1 MKKKPT
7 KFADHSHATARR
19 QSSWPA
25 SLALF
30 GSMLLGAQSHAIVI
44 SPVPLATAS
53 SVQAKP
59 NIMFILDASGS
70 MENSFMPDDAQAKDT
85 ETYAYRASQCNGV
98 AYDPSYNYTEN
109 RPLLVD
115 GVNKYPN
122 ASTTATPVDGF
133 NTTATAATG
142 TSSTSMTVGTGSK
155 KFSPEDISS
164 YDFVGLPIRI
174 QSRSNSSYW
183 MEGLITYVGSSDGR
197 TQITFNVTSSSSA
210 GAGKSANDWDI
221 TLLRKADLSGQ
232 YYYAYNRARDG
243 SAARMGWTY
252 STSGVDSLTDFYKQC
267 TSAVG
272 STPGSNFFSK
282 VSVSSMTAEEM
293 QNYAN
298 WYSYFRTRIQLMRTA
313 AGRAFSALDENYRV
327 GFTTIDS
334 TGVTDNANFHGINE
348 FNPAQKKDF
357 LTKLYERAPDS
368 YTPLRAALSKVGRY
382 YANKIPGQADPVQYS
397 CQRNY
402 SILSTDGYWN
412 DQIEKGSFQA
422 FQLDGTTLVGQQD
435 GNVAR
440 PQYDGE
446 VASSTVTK
454 TWQRYE
460 WKVNDD
466 SGKNNCRRTTYDTKI
481 TPETMTETIVTVNGI
496 VFSDTKSKWSSG
508 TPMNYCY
515 TANELKDRKIS
526 SGTSGKSTSG
536 DIYIALT
543 NTTPNGTLTSTSE
556 PAATRTGGSSNS
568 LADVAQYFYV
578 NNLRDCSNTT
588 VDGVPKNM
596 CGNDVPATDQDPAT
610 WQHMTTSTIG
620 LGVSGTLT
628 YDPGYLTQISGDYV
642 KLKQGTKDWPV
653 PGDGKEAV
661 NIDDLWHAAVNGR
674 GRYFSA
680 LNASDLVNA
689 ISLSL
694 SPAKNVLGAASA
706 AATNS
711 LKPVNGDNNQAFIAT
726 YTTDEWTG
734 DVKAYPLNATT
745 GEVDTTNH
753 AWSAQA
759 LLDAATPSGRTIYYR
774 RPNGALQS
782 FTYDNLR
789 DDGYGSDF
797 SNFCEKT
804 NAPTQCT
811 GLSATQKA
819 TANTGAN
826 LVNYLRG
833 DKTYTTKANP
843 LYRERAHIL
852 GDIIGGAPAYVG
864 KPPFSYTDTGYS
876 EHKTKYANR
885 PKMLYAA
892 ANDGMLHA
900 FSAETDVKNKDYV
913 APGTERWAFMPTK
926 VLPKLHQLADTA
938 YPTHHQYLVDG
949 APVVGDILVGT
960 KWKTILV
967 GGLGAGGNG
976 YYALDITDP
985 KTPVAL
991 WEFTDKNLGLSFGN
1005 PIITKRADGTWV
1017 VVLASGY
1024 NNNDAGGD
1032 GRGHLF
1038 VLNANTGAVLL
1049 DLSTSAGS
1057 NSDPSGLAKINAW
1070 VDNPTNNTALRFYGG
1085 DLKGNLWR
1093 FDTDNLVGA
1102 SGTEAT
1108 LLGQFLLN
1116 SDPATP
1122 QPITTAPQPVSVTSG
1137 NAQYPAVIVA
1147 TGSYLGSDDVGSTT
1161 QQSFY
1166 AIKDALTDTGWGD
1179 VRPNTALVNR
1189 AITFEDANDT
1199 TGSIA
1204 AGKVEWATKIGWMLD
1219 LPKSGERVVTDM
1231 VVQYNTLAA
1240 VSAIPGS
1247 SVCTPSGGSSW
1258 LYLLDVG
1265 NGTAADS
1272 LPSASSALGAF
1283 LGVGITWMQT
1293 SNGDGKLEIV
1303 GSDGS
1308 VTTKGAGGSTP
1319 TPGSIRR
1326 TSWRELVD

>member
-7 KFADHSHATARR
+7 RFADHSHATGRR
-19 QSSWPA
+19 PSPWPA
-25 SLALF
+25 SVALL
-30 GSMLLGAQSHAIVI
+30 GLMLLGGQSHAIVI

-70 MENSFMPDDAQAKDT
+70 MASSFMPDDAQAQST
-85 ETYAYRASQCNGV
+85 EAYAYRASQCNGV
-98 AYDPSYNYTEN
+98 AFDPSFDYTAN
-109 RPLLVD
+109 LPKLAD
-115 GVNKYPN
+115 GVTSYP
-122 ASTTATPVDGF
+122 SITTLTRTPVDGF
-133 NTTATAATG
+133 NTTASAIKG
-142 TSSTSMTVGTGSK
+142 TSSTTLTIGKGSK
-155 KFSPEDISS
+155 TINTDDINH
-164 YDFVGLPIRI
+164 YEVVGLPVRI
-174 QSRSNSSYW
+174 ESTTDSSRW
-183 MEGLITYVGSSDGR
+183 MQGFITSGSARRMVID
-197 TQITFNVTSSSSA
+197 VTSSS
-210 GAGKSANDWDI
+210 GDGKSVTNWTV
-221 TLLRKADLSGQ
+221 TLLREADLSGQ
-232 YYYAYNRARDG
+232 YYYTYDNTIKG
-243 SAARMGWTY
+243 STARMGWTY
-252 STSGVDSLTDFYKQC
+252 STTGVDKTTDFYKQC

-272 STPGSNFFSK
+272 STPGSTYFTK
-282 VSVSSMTAEEM
+282 VAVSSLTGKKLED
-293 QNYAN
+293 YAN
-298 WYSYFRTRIQLMRTA
+298 WYAYFRTRIQLMRTA
-313 AGRAFSALDENYRV
+313 AGRAFAALDENYRV

-334 TGVTDNANFHGINE
+334 TGVTDDANFHGINE

-382 YANKIPGQADPVQYS
+382 YANKIAGQTDPVQYS

-412 DQIEKGSFQA
+412 ANIEKGSFQA

-446 VASSTVTK
+446 MASSTVTK

-460 WKVNDD
+460 WEVNKNT
-466 SGKNNCRRTTYDTKI
+466 GKNNCSRTTFDTKI

-508 TPMNYCY
+508 TPVNYCY
-515 TANELKDRKIS
+515 TANELKSRGIS
-526 SGTSGKSTSG
+526 SDTSGNSTSG
-536 DIYIALT
+536 DTYIALT
-543 NTTPNGTLTSTSE
+543 STNPNGTLTSTSE
-556 PAATRTGGSSNS
+556 PAATKTGGSSNS
-568 LADVAQYFYV
+568 LADVAQYYYV
-578 NNLRDCSNTT
+578 NSLRDGN
-588 VDGVPKNM
+588 
-596 CGNDVPATDQDPAT
+596 NDVPATDQDPAT

-628 YDPGYLTQISGDYV
+628 YDPGYLTQVSGDYV
-642 KLKQGTKDWPV
+642 LLKQGTKDWPV
-653 PGDGKEAV
+653 PGDQKEAV

-680 LNASDLVNA
+680 LNASDLVSA

-694 SPAKNVLGAASA
+694 SPAKNVKGAASA

-745 GEVDTTNH
+745 GVVDTAEGAE
-753 AWSAQA
+753 AWSAQT

-782 FTYDNLR
+782 FTYDNLTA
-789 DDGYGSDF
+789 DGYGSNF
-797 SNFCEKT
+797 SGFCDKT
-804 NAPTQCT
+804 NNPQQCAGT
-811 GLSATQKA
+811 TLSATQKA
-819 TANTGAN
+819 LANTGAN

-876 EHKTKYANR
+876 DYKTKNANR

-900 FSAETDVKNKDYV
+900 FSAEMDPKIEKSL
-913 APGTERWAFMPTK
+913 APGVERWAFVPTK
-926 VLPKLHQLADTA
+926 VLPKLYQLADAA
-938 YPTHHQYLVDG
+938 YPTSHQYFVDG
-949 APVVGDILVGT
+949 SPVVGDIKVGT
-960 KWKTILV
+960 DWKTILV

-985 KTPVAL
+985 TKPVAL
-991 WEFTDKNLGLSFGN
+991 WEFTNTHLGLSFGN

-1024 NNNDAGGD
+1024 NNNDDGGD

-1038 VLNANTGAVLL
+1038 VLNANTGSVLL

-1057 NSDPSGLAKINAW
+1057 SSDPSGLAKINAW
-1070 VDNPTNNTALRFYGG
+1070 VEDPTNNTALRFYGG

-1093 FDTDNLVGA
+1093 FDTDDLVGA

-1116 SDPATP
+1116 SDPTTP
-1122 QPITTAPQPVSVTSG
+1122 QPITTGPQPVSVTSG
-1137 NAQYPAVIVA
+1137 NAHYPVVIVG
-1147 TGSYLGSDDVGSTT
+1147 TGSYLGSDDVGTT
-1161 QQSFY
+1161 SQQSFY
-1166 AIKDALTDTGWGD
+1166 AIKDPLTDTGWGD

-1189 AITFEDANDT
+1189 AITFEDANDN

-1204 AGKVEWATKIGWMLD
+1204 AGTVDWATKIGWMLD

-1283 LGVGITWMQT
+1283 LGVGITWLQT